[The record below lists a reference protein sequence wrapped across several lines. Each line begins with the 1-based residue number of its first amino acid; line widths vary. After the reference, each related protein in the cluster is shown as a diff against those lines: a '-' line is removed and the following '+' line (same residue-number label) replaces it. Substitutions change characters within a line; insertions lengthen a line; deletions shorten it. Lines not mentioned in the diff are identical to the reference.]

1 MPVIKSAKKKLRQEK
16 KRTVAN
22 SAYTEAMKSA
32 VKAAKKSPTEKTVS
46 VAFTAIDK
54 AAKKFVVHKN
64 KAARMKSSLSHLLAG
79 KSSKKAEEK
88 PSVAKAKAG
97 KAKKAPAKKTPSK
110 KNK

>member
-1 MPVIKSAKKKLRQEK
+1 MPVIKSAKKKLRQDK
-16 KRTVAN
+16 KRTAAN

-79 KSSKKAEEK
+79 KSSKKEEK
-88 PSVAKAKAG
+88 STVAKAKAG